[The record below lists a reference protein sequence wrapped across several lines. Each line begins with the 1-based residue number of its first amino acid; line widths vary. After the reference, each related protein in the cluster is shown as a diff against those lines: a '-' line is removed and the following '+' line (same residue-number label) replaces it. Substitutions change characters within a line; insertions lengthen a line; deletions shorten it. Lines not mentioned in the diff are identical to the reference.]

1 MKEKDEQQ
9 RRMVAGKLYN
19 SSDTCLILL
28 RTLTRSRV
36 DRYNRTRAWQIV
48 TRTRLIKKLFPNG
61 GKSPFFEPPVRTE
74 YGENVTFGDNFY
86 MNFGCMLL
94 DVAPIKI
101 GNNVMFGPNV
111 IVATPCHPLV
121 AQERIMHNYDDGFH
135 CWEYAKPIEIGDN
148 VWIASSVTVCGGVKI
163 GSNSVIA
170 AGSVVVRDIPEGVL
184 AGGVPAKVIRPIT
197 DEDRMFAAQNIAP
210 PTGE

>member
-1 MKEKDEQQ
+1 MKKDNIQEQ
-9 RRMVAGKLYN
+9 RMTAGKLYN
-19 SSDTCLILL
+19 SSDRRLILL
-28 RTLTRSRV
+28 RVLTRARV
-36 DRYNRTRAWQIV
+36 DKFNRTRSWQII
-48 TRTRLIKKLFPNG
+48 TRTRLIKKIFPNA
-61 GKSPFFEPPVRTE
+61 GKNPFFEPPIRSE
-74 YGENVTFGDNFY
+74 YGKNTTFGDNFY
-86 MNFGCMLL
+86 MNYGCQLL

-111 IVATPCHPLV
+111 VVATPCHPLV
-121 AQERIMHNYDDGFH
+121 AEERIMHTYEDGFH

-148 VWIASSVTVCGGVKI
+148 VWVASSATICGGVKI

-170 AGSVVVRDIPEGVL
+170 AGSVVVRDIPDGVL

-210 PTGE
+210 PIKN